1 MKKLI
6 HDALLFAG
14 GFTAGVC
21 TMHFLM
27 RDNYKKHADALIE
40 DAREH
45 FKQREQEMDTII
57 DKQANEKAYELVS
70 GPYRQV
76 ADPEEPTH
84 EPLEAIEIIPGDEFG
99 MEDEYETSFLTYYDD
114 GVLTF
119 DSDGSRVEDV
129 NKVVGSKA
137 LDNFGAEDEPDLVHV
152 RNHNYRKDYEI
163 LKVPNRYV
171 DLFPDSGE
179 EDE

>member
-14 GFTAGVC
+14 GFAAGVC

-27 RDNYKKHADALIE
+27 RDSYKKHADAMIE

-45 FKQREQEMDTII
+45 FKQREQEIDTAIE
-57 DKQANEKAYELVS
+57 QRANEKAYDLVS

-76 ADPEEPTH
+76 PDPEEPTH

-99 MEDEYETSFLTYYDD
+99 MEDEYETSFLTYYAD
-114 GVLTF
+114 GILTF
-119 DSDGSRVEDV
+119 DSDGSRVEDI
-129 NKVVGSKA
+129 NKVVGPKA
-137 LDNFGAEDEPDLVHV
+137 LDSFGAEDEPDLVHV
-152 RNHNYRKDYEI
+152 RNHNYHKDYEI
-163 LKVPNRYV
+163 LKVRNRYA
-171 DLFPDSGE
+171 DLYPDSGE